1 MLFCLYE
8 EIMSAWETACL
19 PRSPVDAF
27 GVPNPFTFSLPSL
40 MCRSSERKKFQRG
53 DGSRTLLMERRKP
66 SQQLSWLPYLGP
78 NAHDIDATIEEA
90 SIGLPIA
97 EYKIHA
103 SYLLLF
109 VSPA

>member
-1 MLFCLYE
+1 MSPAFTSRRFWRSQSLY
-8 EIMSAWETACL
+8 ILIAVCDVS
-19 PRSPVDAF
+19 F
-27 GVPNPFTFSLPSL
+27 
-40 MCRSSERKKFQRG
+40 ERKKEISRG

-66 SQQLSWLPYLGP
+66 SQQLGWLPYLGP